1 MRFPRKLFAV
11 LEDTLKHYELKDT
24 VKRYDALTQ
33 WPEIVGEQI
42 AAVATPE
49 RLNGHT
55 LIVKV
60 TSATWRY
67 ELTMRSAEILQKIH
81 KYTASK
87 EIKEI
92 IWR

>member
-1 MRFPRKLFAV
+1 MRFPRKLFSV
-11 LEDTLKHYELKDT
+11 LEDTLKQYELKDT
-24 VKRYDALTQ
+24 VKRYDAMTH
-33 WPEIVGEQI
+33 WSEIVGEQI

-49 RLNGHT
+49 RLNGNT

-60 TSATWRY
+60 SSSTWRY

-81 KYTASK
+81 KFTASK